1 MISVST
7 HDDVGLIE
15 LNRPER
21 RNALD
26 IATCRQLVDAA
37 AEVRAA
43 GARAVVVAGNG
54 SAFCSGADFGEVYTD
69 QFLDALY
76 TGLHAVADL
85 PMPTVAAVTGP
96 AIGGGL
102 QLALACDLRV
112 AAPEAVFGLP
122 TARLGL
128 AVDPWTIE
136 RLVQIAGGG
145 TARSLLLACATVDAA
160 TAHARGLADTLGDR
174 DAALALARD
183 VATMAPLTLAYNK
196 RAVNAFGR
204 GGHTDPA
211 VVDGLAADFRGCW
224 AAEDIAEGRAAR
236 TEKRVPVFRGR

>member
-1 MISVST
+1 VITVST
-7 HDDVGLIE
+7 TDGVGLIE

-26 IATCRQLVDAA
+26 VATCRQLVEAA
-37 AEVRAA
+37 AQVRAD

-54 SAFCSGADFGEVYTD
+54 PAFCSGADFGEVYTEE
-69 QFLDALY
+69 FLDALY
-76 TGLHAVADL
+76 AALHAVADL
-85 PMPTVAAVTGP
+85 PMPVVAAVTGP

-145 TARSLLLACATVDAA
+145 TARSLLLACATLDAT

-174 DAALALARD
+174 DTALALAAD
-183 VATMAPLTLAYNK
+183 IATMAPLTLAYNK
-196 RAVNAFGR
+196 RTADAFGR
-204 GGHTDPA
+204 GGHTDA
-211 VVDGLAADFRGCW
+211 AHVAGLQAEFAACW
-224 AAEDIAEGRAAR
+224 EAEDITEGRTAR
-236 TEKRVPVFRGR
+236 AEKRAPVFRGR

>member
-1 MISVST
+1 MITVST
-7 HDDVGLIE
+7 TDGVGLIE

-26 IATCRQLVDAA
+26 IATCRQLVGA
-37 AEVRAA
+37 AEQVRAD

-54 SAFCSGADFGEVYTD
+54 PAFCSGADFGEVYTEE
-69 QFLDALY
+69 FLDALY
-76 TGLHAVADL
+76 AGLHAVADL
-85 PMPTVAAVTGP
+85 PMPVVAAVTGP

-145 TARSLLLACATVDAA
+145 TARSLLLACATLDAT

-174 DAALALARD
+174 DTALALAAD
-183 VATMAPLTLAYNK
+183 IATMAPLTLAYNK
-196 RAVNAFGR
+196 RTANAFGR
-204 GGHTDPA
+204 GGDTAPG
-211 VVDGLAADFRGCW
+211 VVADLQAEFDACW
-224 AAEDIAEGRAAR
+224 QAEDITEGRTAR
-236 TEKRVPVFRGR
+236 AEKRAPAFRGR

>member
-1 MISVST
+1 MITVST

-26 IATCRQLVDAA
+26 IATCRQLVEA
-37 AEVRAA
+37 AERVRAD

-54 SAFCSGADFGEVYTD
+54 PAFCSGADFGEVYTAE
-69 QFLDALY
+69 FLDALY
-76 TGLHAVADL
+76 TALHAVADL

-112 AAPEAVFGLP
+112 AAPEAVFALP

-145 TARSLLLACATVDAA
+145 TARSLLLACAGVDAT

-174 DAALALARD
+174 DAALALAAD
-183 VATMAPLTLAYNK
+183 IATMAPLTLAYNK
-196 RAVNAFGR
+196 RAVDAFGR
-204 GGHTDPA
+204 GGHTDPE
-211 VVDGLAADFRGCW
+211 VLAALTAGFEGCW

-236 TEKRVPVFRGR
+236 QEKRTPAFRGR

>member
-1 MISVST
+1 MINVST
-7 HDDVGLIE
+7 SDGVGIIE

-26 IATCRQLVDAA
+26 IATCRELVDAA
-37 AEVRAA
+37 ATVRAD
-43 GARAVVVAGNG
+43 GARAVVVAGSG
-54 SAFCSGADFGEVYTD
+54 PAFCSGADFGEVYGED
-69 QFLDALY
+69 FLDALY
-76 TGLHAVADL
+76 TALHAVADL
-85 PMPTVAAVTGP
+85 PMPVVAAVTGP
-96 AIGGGL
+96 AIGAGL

-145 TARSLLLACATVDAA
+145 TARSLLLACATVDAP

-174 DAALALARD
+174 AAAQAVAAD
-183 VATMAPLTLAYNK
+183 IATMAPLTLTYNK
-196 RAVNAFGR
+196 RSANAFGR
-204 GGHTDPA
+204 GGHTGDG
-211 VVDGLAADFRGCW
+211 VVAALQEEFAACW
-224 AAEDIAEGRAAR
+224 RSEDIVEGRTAR
-236 TEKRVPVFRGR
+236 AEKRAPVFRGR

>member
-1 MISVST
+1 MITVST
-7 HDDVGLIE
+7 ADGVGLIE

-26 IATCRQLVDAA
+26 VATCRELVAA
-37 AEVRAA
+37 TEQVRSD
-43 GARAVVVAGNG
+43 GARAVVVAGAG
-54 SAFCSGADFGEVYTD
+54 PAFCSGADFGEVYGED
-69 QFLDALY
+69 FLDALY
-76 TGLHAVADL
+76 TALHAVADL
-85 PMPTVAAVTGP
+85 PVPVVAAVTGP
-96 AIGGGL
+96 AIGAGL

-145 TARSLLLACATVDAA
+145 TARSLLLACATVDAT

-174 DAALALARD
+174 AAALALAAD
-183 VATMAPLTLAYNK
+183 IATMAPLTLAYNK
-196 RAVNAFGR
+196 RTVNAFGR
-204 GGHTDPA
+204 GGHTGDD
-211 VVDGLAADFRGCW
+211 VVAGLQAEFAACW
-224 AAEDIAEGRAAR
+224 RAEDIAEGRAAR
-236 TEKRVPVFRGR
+236 AEKRVPVFRGR

>member
-54 SAFCSGADFGEVYTD
+54 PAFCSGADFGEVYTD
-69 QFLDALY
+69 EFLDALY
-76 TGLHAVADL
+76 SGLHAVADL

-136 RLVQIAGGG
+136 RLVQIGRRRHGPQPAAGLRHRRRRHRPRP
-145 TARSLLLACATVDAA
+145 RSRR
-160 TAHARGLADTLGDR
+160 HPRR
-174 DAALALARD
+174 
-183 VATMAPLTLAYNK
+183 P
-196 RAVNAFGR
+196 
-204 GGHTDPA
+204 
-211 VVDGLAADFRGCW
+211 
-224 AAEDIAEGRAAR
+224 
-236 TEKRVPVFRGR
+236 RGRTRPGP